1 MMSNSTHITGV
12 YSHYWLFTYPLVWA
26 IVLSMLKVMRRPN
39 LRIKQKVPTPFFFI
53 IRFLLG
59 IVRAFEKMFL
69 DMGKILYHLKEDKA
83 VSLEFNVDNLT
94 HDELKSV
101 IAIRVLESLKNQNVL
116 DSVVY
121 ISEDDN
127 HTNLI

>member
-1 MMSNSTHITGV
+1 
-12 YSHYWLFTYPLVWA
+12 
-26 IVLSMLKVMRRPN
+26 
-39 LRIKQKVPTPFFFI
+39 
-53 IRFLLG
+53 
-59 IVRAFEKMFL
+59 
-69 DMGKILYHLKEDKA
+69 MGKILYHLKEDKA

-127 HTNLI
+127 QTNLI

>member
-1 MMSNSTHITGV
+1 
-12 YSHYWLFTYPLVWA
+12 
-26 IVLSMLKVMRRPN
+26 
-39 LRIKQKVPTPFFFI
+39 
-53 IRFLLG
+53 
-59 IVRAFEKMFL
+59 MFL

-116 DSVVY
+116 DFVVY

-127 HTNLI
+127 QTNLI

>member
-1 MMSNSTHITGV
+1 
-12 YSHYWLFTYPLVWA
+12 
-26 IVLSMLKVMRRPN
+26 
-39 LRIKQKVPTPFFFI
+39 
-53 IRFLLG
+53 
-59 IVRAFEKMFL
+59 MFL
-69 DMGKILYHLKEDKA
+69 VMGKILYHLKEDKA

-127 HTNLI
+127 QTNLI

>member
-1 MMSNSTHITGV
+1 
-12 YSHYWLFTYPLVWA
+12 
-26 IVLSMLKVMRRPN
+26 
-39 LRIKQKVPTPFFFI
+39 
-53 IRFLLG
+53 
-59 IVRAFEKMFL
+59 
-69 DMGKILYHLKEDKA
+69 MGKILYHLKEDKA

>member
-1 MMSNSTHITGV
+1 
-12 YSHYWLFTYPLVWA
+12 
-26 IVLSMLKVMRRPN
+26 
-39 LRIKQKVPTPFFFI
+39 
-53 IRFLLG
+53 
-59 IVRAFEKMFL
+59 
-69 DMGKILYHLKEDKA
+69 MGKILYHLKEDKA

-101 IAIRVLESLKNQNVL
+101 IPIRVLESLKNQNVL

-127 HTNLI
+127 QTNLI

>member
-1 MMSNSTHITGV
+1 
-12 YSHYWLFTYPLVWA
+12 
-26 IVLSMLKVMRRPN
+26 
-39 LRIKQKVPTPFFFI
+39 
-53 IRFLLG
+53 
-59 IVRAFEKMFL
+59 MFL

-127 HTNLI
+127 QTNLI